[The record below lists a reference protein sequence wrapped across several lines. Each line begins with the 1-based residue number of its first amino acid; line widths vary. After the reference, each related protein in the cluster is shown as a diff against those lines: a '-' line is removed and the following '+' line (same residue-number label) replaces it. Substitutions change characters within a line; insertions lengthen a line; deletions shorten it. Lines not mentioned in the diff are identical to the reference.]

1 MSARLV
7 KTTLLATLV
16 LGIGAAG
23 GYWFAQQSLSL
34 APEMAM
40 AAERTEAAD
49 ERKVL
54 YWYDPMVP
62 QQKFDQPGKSPFM
75 DMQLVPRYADEG
87 GDSAA
92 VSIDASVTQNLGM
105 RLASVTRGALANS
118 LEAVGNL
125 TFNSRD
131 IAVVQAR
138 TGGFVERV
146 YARAPED
153 LLEAGAPLADL
164 LVPEWVSAQEEYLAL
179 RDAGDP
185 ALLAAARQRLRLAGM
200 PAALIARF
208 ERSGKVQAL
217 WTVTSPIAGVL
228 QQLEVREGMN
238 LTAGDTLATING
250 LRSVWLDVAVPEAE
264 ALGLHQGQVVEA
276 RLPAFPGEVLS
287 GSIEAILPQANLDS
301 RTLRV
306 RVVLDNP
313 DGRLRPGL
321 TAQVRL
327 VRPAERDALFVPS
340 EAVIRSGRRALVMLA
355 EGEGRYRPVEVRLGQ
370 EAAGS
375 TQILEGLEEGQ
386 QVVASGQFL
395 LDSEASLRGI
405 MAQEL
410 GAPAAE
416 VKLQPALHEA
426 EGQIDAIEDD
436 GVMLTH
442 GPFKTLGMPGM
453 SMLFPVADAALLEG
467 FKPGDRVRVGVRADD
482 EGMQIERIEHLAP
495 TPQETRPQAT
505 SGHDGHQEA
514 QP

>member
-1 MSARLV
+1 MSARV
-7 KTTLLATLV
+7 AKTLLLATLV

-23 GYWFAQQSLSL
+23 GYWFAQQSIS
-34 APEMAM
+34 AAHGPASAEKGAS
-40 AAERTEAAD
+40 AAEQP
-49 ERKVL
+49 KVL

-62 QQKFDQPGKSPFM
+62 QQRFDQPGKSPFM

-92 VSIDASVTQNLGM
+92 VSIDASITQNLGM

-118 LEAVGNL
+118 LEAVGTL
-125 TFNSRD
+125 AFNSRD

-164 LVPEWVSAQEEYLAL
+164 LVPEWISAQEDYLAL

-200 PAALIARF
+200 PGALIAQF

-228 QQLEVREGMN
+228 QQLEVREGMT
-238 LTAGDTLATING
+238 LAAGASLATING
-250 LRSVWLDVAVPEAE
+250 VRSVWLEVAVPEAE
-264 ALGLHQGQVVEA
+264 ALGLHRGQVVEA

-306 RVVLDNP
+306 RVELDNP

-327 VRPAERDALFVPS
+327 VRSAERDALRVPS

-355 EGEGRYRPVEVRLGQ
+355 EGEGRFRPVEVRLGQ

-375 TQILEGLEEGQ
+375 TQVLEGLEEGQ

-405 MAQEL
+405 RAQEL
-410 GAPAAE
+410 GVPAAE
-416 VKLQPALHEA
+416 VKLPPVLHEA
-426 EGQIDAIEDD
+426 EGRIDALEAD

-453 SMLFPVADAALLEG
+453 SMLFPVTDVALLEG
-467 FKPGDRVRVGVRADD
+467 LKPGDRVRVGVRADD
-482 EGMQIERIEHLAP
+482 DGMRIERIEHVS
-495 TPQETRPQAT
+495 TP
-505 SGHDGHQEA
+505 HKGHQEP